1 MYLFFQVRELWK
13 QLDDFEHSEA
23 AEREVI
29 ASIVERTI
37 NKHRIDASDITV
49 KVPDMLLR
57 ECADEIRRVSPSFIN
72 YKNPDLHIY
81 VSFLK
86 LHSL

>member
-1 MYLFFQVRELWK
+1 MWK

-29 ASIVERTI
+29 ESIVENTI
-37 NKHRIDASDITV
+37 NKHRIDATDITV

-57 ECADEIRRVSPSFIN
+57 ECAEEIRRVGI
-72 YKNPDLHIY
+72 KI
-81 VSFLK
+81 
-86 LHSL
+86 

>member
-1 MYLFFQVRELWK
+1 MWK

-29 ASIVERTI
+29 ESIVENTV
-37 NKHRIDASDITV
+37 NKHRIEATDITV

-57 ECADEIRRVSPSFIN
+57 ECAEEIRRVSQVHIDRTESRLTTLP
-72 YKNPDLHIY
+72 KNI
-81 VSFLK
+81 FLSQ
-86 LHSL
+86 LLIFDI